1 MILLG
6 DHNQLPPITQSVD
19 LARTTHL
26 DQSLFARLIRLGV
39 PHVTLDAQGRC
50 RPALAELFAWRYPG
64 LTNLPHVCEDSQK
77 DNDNE
82 KDKDNE
88 MMPMKGDLPL
98 FAKANTCLRHVYQ
111 VIDVPDYQGEGET
124 EPQPHHLQN
133 RGEAEYVVAVYQYLR
148 LCGVPATTITVLT
161 PYKGQRELLRSLLHE
176 RCRKNPLFGMPKR
189 VTTVDKYQGQQNDL
203 ILLSLVRTKTVGYLR
218 DVRRMLV
225 AVSRARLGLYVF
237 CRSQLFQ
244 RCLEV
249 RPIFD
254 RLLKFPRT
262 LQLVENEYYPTMRGE
277 KDEVNAFEVGI
288 DDDNNNEEEEEEEEK
303 MNNK

>member
-19 LARTTHL
+19 LARITHL
-26 DQSLFARLIRLGV
+26 DQSLFARLVRLDV
-39 PHVTLDAQGRC
+39 PRVTLDAQGRC
-50 RPALAELFAWRYPG
+50 RPSLAELFAWRYPG
-64 LTNLPHVCEDSQK
+64 LTNLPHVCNQEGENSSSSTTTM
-77 DNDNE
+77 E
-82 KDKDNE
+82 
-88 MMPMKGDLPL
+88 GLPL
-98 FAKANTCLRHVYQ
+98 FAKANTCLRYDYQ
-111 VIDVPDYQGEGET
+111 VIDVPDYEGEGET

-148 LCGVPATTITVLT
+148 LCGVPANTITVLT
-161 PYKGQRELLRSLLHE
+161 PYNGQRELLRSLLHE
-176 RCRKNPLFGMPKR
+176 RCRKNPLFGMPRR

-237 CRSQLFQ
+237 CRSALFQ
-244 RCLEV
+244 RCLEL

-254 RLLKFPRT
+254 QLLKRPRT
-262 LQLVENEYYPTMRGE
+262 LQLVENEYYPTERGVR
-277 KDEVNAFEVGI
+277 DPVNAFEVGTVPTR
-288 DDDNNNEEEEEEEEK
+288 DD
-303 MNNK
+303 

>member
-26 DQSLFARLIRLGV
+26 DQSLFARLVRLGV
-39 PHVTLDAQGRC
+39 PRVTLDAQGRC
-50 RPALAELFAWRYPG
+50 RPSLAKLFAWRYPG
-64 LTNLPHVCEDSQK
+64 LTNLPHVCGQDGENATFTTTITNNN
-77 DNDNE
+77 NDNNTN
-82 KDKDNE
+82 K
-88 MMPMKGDLPL
+88 MAGLPR
-98 FAKANTCLRHVYQ
+98 FAKANTCLRYDYQ
-111 VIDVPDYQGEGET
+111 VIEVPDYEGEGEV
-124 EPQPHHLQN
+124 EPQPHLLQN

-148 LCGVPATTITVLT
+148 LCGVPASTITILT
-161 PYKGQRELLRSLLHE
+161 PYNGQRELLRSLLHE
-176 RCRKNPLFGMPKR
+176 RCRKNPLFGMPRR

-237 CRSQLFQ
+237 CRSELFK
-244 RCLEV
+244 RCLEL

-254 RLLKFPRT
+254 QLLRRPRT
-262 LQLVENEYYPTMRGE
+262 LQLVENEYYPTERGVE
-277 KDEVNAFEVGI
+277 DPVNAFEVGI
-288 DDDNNNEEEEEEEEK
+288 ACIERKNDQYYFI
-303 MNNK
+303 